1 MECVMDMNHT
11 VWVQLVGYVAS
22 LLVFST
28 FYMKTMIPL
37 RCVAVA
43 SNMAFL
49 AYGYFAGLYP
59 VFFLH
64 VGLLPL
70 NVLRLYQM
78 RKLIERVRRAS
89 QGDYTIEWMIPFM
102 TKEEF
107 KKADVLFR
115 KGEKAETLYYIARG
129 SVRLPEIGIALGPGE
144 LIGEIGIFSPFQ
156 ERTTSA
162 VCETDVTILAL
173 NHHKVLALYYQ
184 NPEFGLYLGRMIIR
198 RLLDQQSRTLS

>member
-1 MECVMDMNHT
+1 MDISHFT
-11 VWVQLVGYVAS
+11 WVQLVGYAAS

-37 RCVAVA
+37 RCIAVM
-43 SNMAFL
+43 SNVTFL
-49 AYGYFAGLYP
+49 TYGYFGGLYP

-64 VGLLPL
+64 VVLLPL
-70 NVLRLYQM
+70 NILRLYQM

-89 QGDYTIEWMIPFM
+89 KGDYSIEWMIPFM

-115 KGEKAETLYYIARG
+115 KGDEADTLYYIESG
-129 SVRLPEIGIALGPGE
+129 SVRLPEIEIALGPGE
-144 LIGEIGIFSPFQ
+144 IIGEIGIFSPFK

-162 VCETDVTILAL
+162 VCETDLTVLVL
-173 NHHKVLALYYQ
+173 SNHKVLELYYQ

-198 RLLDQQSRTLS
+198 RLLDQTK